1 MLSIGSGDAANIL
14 EAFGRS
20 QAIIEFDLGGT
31 ILNANANFCKALGY
45 RLDEIKG
52 GHHRMFCD
60 PAYVAS
66 DEYRQLWAGLSA
78 GNSETREY
86 RRLRKDGS
94 DIWIQASY
102 NPVMRRGKPYK
113 VVKIATD
120 ITSAKR
126 KAVEDAGKLEAL
138 SRAQAIIE
146 FTATGE
152 VLAAND
158 NFLATLGYTL
168 GEILGKQHA
177 MFCEPDH
184 VSSDDYREFW
194 RSLGAGQFVA
204 REFKRIGK
212 GGRPVWIQASYN
224 PILDPDGRVIK
235 VVKFATDITGRV
247 LAVNDVASGLRIMA
261 AGDLTTRLATAFIPE
276 FETVRG
282 DFNTALDRMNEAMV
296 DVSRSTD
303 NIAGGSQ
310 QILAAS
316 DDLAKRTEQ
325 QAASVEQTAAALEE
339 ITRTVGDSA
348 RRAGEAGR
356 QVDLTRQT
364 AERSGAVVRDAITAM
379 GEIEGSSRGISNII
393 GVIDEIAF
401 QTNLLALNAGVE
413 AARAGEAGK
422 GFAVV
427 AQEVR
432 ELAQRSA
439 NAAKEIKG
447 LISRSSTQVKTGV
460 ELVGETGKA
469 LDRIVSEI
477 QEVNGNV
484 LAIVEAAHEQATG
497 LAEISKAVNQMD
509 QNTQQNAAMVEEST
523 AASHSLAK
531 QAAELRQL
539 VARFRIGQH
548 SSANVTVTRPV
559 MPATATPERI
569 YAAGKLRSSGGALVK
584 VQEGWEDF

>member
-60 PAYVAS
+60 PAYAAS
-66 DEYRQLWAGLSA
+66 DEYRKLWAGLSA

-261 AGDLTTRLATAFIPE
+261 AGDLTTRLATPFIPE

-447 LISRSSTQVKTGV
+447 LISRSSAQVKTGV

-469 LDRIVSEI
+469 LERIVSEI

-559 MPATATPERI
+559 MPTTATPERI